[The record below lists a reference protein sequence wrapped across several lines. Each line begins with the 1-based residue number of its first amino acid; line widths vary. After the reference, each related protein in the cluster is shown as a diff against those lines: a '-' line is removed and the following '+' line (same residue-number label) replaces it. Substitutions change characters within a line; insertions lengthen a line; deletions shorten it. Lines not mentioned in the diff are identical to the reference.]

1 MIQVHSSSL
10 WLIFSVAA
18 YSYCFRVSVYI
29 HLALCSYVTHFT
41 LESTAAPYMPYFIIK
56 DFSCTEE
63 ICTRALPP
71 FYSEL
76 NTSVSPLTFGSELLF
91 EFCWA
96 GAFKNLHYRCRQSFR
111 RNFTRWQRG
120 HVMIYWRYTVLVFT
134 LKFEC

>member
-1 MIQVHSSSL
+1 MIQVHSSPL

-76 NTSVSPLTFGSELLF
+76 NISVSPDIWL
-91 EFCWA
+91 
-96 GAFKNLHYRCRQSFR
+96 
-111 RNFTRWQRG
+111 
-120 HVMIYWRYTVLVFT
+120 
-134 LKFEC
+134 